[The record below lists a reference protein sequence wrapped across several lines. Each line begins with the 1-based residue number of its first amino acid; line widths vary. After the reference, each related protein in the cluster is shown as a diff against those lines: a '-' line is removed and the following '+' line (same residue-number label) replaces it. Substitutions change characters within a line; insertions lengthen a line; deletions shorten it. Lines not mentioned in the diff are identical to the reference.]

1 MKTLIGIAIFLNAF
15 SALCAD
21 NVRTLYI
28 SLDPLSVSQHLAL
41 HELYPDTPEGQAA
54 LQKAWALLSQK
65 EAPSYST
72 SIPVSASVIHG
83 IIALINKQPDQQ
95 IPQLTTEQLNAIS
108 SLAQHLPNR
117 KLKGHYA
124 KTEEEILPLPP
135 EEIDLARALFL
146 SQGLA
151 TDLQNYEAMLDLM
164 ALQILVRLPPNATPY
179 DKIREMNRFIFDEL
193 GFRFPPHSLY
203 VNDIDLYTFLP
214 SVLDS
219 RRGVC
224 LGVSVLYL
232 CLAQRLDL
240 RLEMITPPGHIYI
253 RYHEGDEI
261 INIETTARGIDLKSE
276 IYLGIDTRSLQER
289 NIKDVVGL
297 TYFNQA
303 SVYWQRSE
311 YQKGLDC
318 FLTAKKYLPEDK
330 LLKELMGYN
339 YLMLGEKEKG
349 EELLREIKDYIPDYA
364 VSKNTLAE
372 DYLVENVNVDGIKT
386 IFKHVDEKRES
397 ILEKKEELEKI
408 LAKYPRFREGWMS
421 LAITW
426 IQLHRQKEALEALK
440 KYHELDPNNPT
451 AEYYLAM
458 LYASRLDFN
467 RSWEHFLKTEA
478 IVTERDHAPKALKH
492 LKTELNSLSPQ

>member
-1 MKTLIGIAIFLNAF
+1 MKNHLILTFLLGF
-15 SALCAD
+15 SNLFSQ
-21 NVRTLYI
+21 NVHTLYI

-41 HELYPDTPEGQAA
+41 HDLYPNTPEGQAA
-54 LQKAWALLSQK
+54 LKKAWALLSQNQI
-65 EAPSYST
+65 PSSQT
-72 SIPVSASVIHG
+72 SIPVSTSVVHG
-83 IIALINKQPDQQ
+83 IIALINKQPDQE
-95 IPQLTTEQLNAIS
+95 IPELTPEQLKAIDA
-108 SLAQHLPNR
+108 LAQNLPNR

-124 KTEEEILPLPP
+124 KTESEVLSLPN

-146 SQGLA
+146 SQNLK

-164 ALQILVRLPPNATPY
+164 ALQILVRLPQHPTPQ
-179 DKIREMNRFIFDEL
+179 DKIKEMNRFIFEEL

-240 RLEMITPPGHIYI
+240 KLEMITPPGHIYV
-253 RYHEGDEI
+253 RYHHGDEV

-276 IYLGIDTRSLQER
+276 VYLGIDTRSQQER
-289 NIKDVVGL
+289 TIKEVVGL

-303 SVYWQRSE
+303 SVYWQRKE
-311 YQKGLDC
+311 YEKGLEC

-339 YLMLGEKEKG
+339 YLMLGQKEKG
-349 EELLREIKDYIPDYA
+349 EELLREVKDYIPDYA
-364 VSKNTLAE
+364 VSKHNLAE
-372 DYLVENVNVDGIKT
+372 DYLTENVDVEGIKI

-397 ILEKKEELEKI
+397 ILEKKGEIEQI
-408 LAKYPRFREGWMS
+408 LTKYPRFREGWMS

-440 KYHELDPNNPT
+440 QYHALDPSNPT

-458 LYASRLDFN
+458 LYASRMDYN
-467 RSWEHFLKTEA
+467 RSWEHYRNTEA
-478 IVTERDHAPKALKH
+478 LVAERQHDPKALKQ
-492 LKTELNSLSPQ
+492 LKKELNSLSPQ